1 MKILVDSSLIIDFLR
16 VKDNTTSLFYQLSAH
31 DHDLSVS
38 IITQAELYSGK
49 SVWEKPDVQAALETI
64 FSGLTIVPL
73 DSTVAVSAGQ
83 IRAAHGTDLID
94 ALLAATALRHG
105 LTVATLNRK
114 DFAAISGISLLDE
127 HASAA

>member
-1 MKILVDSSLIIDFLR
+1 MKVLVDSSLIIDFLR
-16 VKDNTTSLFYQLSAH
+16 VKDNTTSLFYTLSTQ

-49 SVWEKPDVQAALETI
+49 SVWEKPEVEAALETI
-64 FSGLTIVPL
+64 FSGFTILPL
-73 DSTVAVSAGQ
+73 DSAIAISAGQ
-83 IRAAHGTDLID
+83 IRASHGTDLID

-114 DFAAISGISLLDE
+114 DF
-127 HASAA
+127 